1 MSNNLINLFKENQ
14 VRAAARAEI
23 QGTRDYISTQ
33 AAINIIE
40 GKLELFQQKLEDSEC
55 ETKKRVY
62 AMRISRLKNE
72 LYQLSLWI

>member
-1 MSNNLINLFKENQ
+1 MNNNLINLFKENQ
-14 VRAAARAEI
+14 VRAAACAEV

-40 GKLELFQQKLEDSEC
+40 GKLELFQQKLEDSKC
-55 ETKKRVY
+55 ETKKKMY

-72 LYQLSLWI
+72 LYQLSLWL